1 MNYIID
7 YLSSKVFITVVI
19 VCFIFGWVFYTIR
32 TEEASETAKR
42 KRARLKR
49 RASSRYNEY
58 RERRK
63 TSSPAR
69 TDLIIPDKDLNWEFV
84 DVYMKDKSSVYPDTL
99 IEVPLLE
106 SSYKSKMKKTLN
118 TIYDLDNTIKFTKEN
133 SSISPGYKEEMER
146 YQELCERSSHKGL
159 AIEIKPE

>member
-1 MNYIID
+1 MNYIVD
-7 YLSSKVFITVVI
+7 YLSSKVFITIVI
-19 VCFIFGWVFYTIR
+19 VCFIFGWIFYTIR
-32 TEEASETAKR
+32 TEEIEEIAKR
-42 KRARLKR
+42 KRAKLKR

-63 TSSPAR
+63 TSSSAR
-69 TDLIIPDKDLNWEFV
+69 TDLIIPDKDLNWTPI
-84 DVYMKDKSSVYPDTL
+84 DVHMKDKSSIYPDTL

-118 TIYDLDNTIKFTKEN
+118 IIYDLDNTIKFTKEN
-133 SSISPGYKEEMER
+133 SSISPGYREEMKR

>member
-19 VCFIFGWVFYTIR
+19 VCFIFAWIFYTIR
-32 TEEASETAKR
+32 TEEMRETSKR
-42 KRARLKR
+42 KRAKLKK
-49 RASSRYNEY
+49 RASSSYKEY
-58 RERRK
+58 RERK

-69 TDLIIPDKDLNWEFV
+69 TDLIIPDKDLSWNPV
-84 DVYMKDKSSVYPDTL
+84 DIHMKDKSSLYPDTL

-118 TIYDLDNTIKFTKEN
+118 TIYNLDNTIKFAKEN
-133 SSISPGYKEEMER
+133 FSISPGYKEEMER
-146 YQELCERSSHKGL
+146 YQELCKRSSHKGL